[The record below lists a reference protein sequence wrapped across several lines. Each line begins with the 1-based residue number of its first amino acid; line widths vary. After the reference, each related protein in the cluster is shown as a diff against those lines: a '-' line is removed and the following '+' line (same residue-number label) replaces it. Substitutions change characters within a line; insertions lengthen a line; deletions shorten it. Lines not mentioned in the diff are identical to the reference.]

1 MIIFFPHFS
10 VRRFSFLYLF
20 EKCYGSRNG
29 ARMCVILIWV
39 FTIYG
44 FVWWCLFARYTIYEY
59 CFTVMRFFGEGDEKR
74 FSSFRWVGV
83 CGGVF
88 RKTGDIHNMAETIFY
103 ATFLLFHFYMLCLIA
118 SLTVDYCCLIC
129 VVLFVCV

>member
-1 MIIFFPHFS
+1 MMMFVFALDNLRVLFHGDAIFCVRARGVIIAI
-10 VRRFSFLYLF
+10 R
-20 EKCYGSRNG
+20 
-29 ARMCVILIWV
+29 
-39 FTIYG
+39 
-44 FVWWCLFARYTIYEY
+44 
-59 CFTVMRFFGEGDEKR
+59 DEKR

-118 SLTVDYCCLIC
+118 SLTVDYYCLIC
-129 VVLFVCV
+129 VVFCSSVFVA